1 MGEQAKTT
9 NSCVDQ
15 SHPRH
20 VVPIGVV
27 LAGLVLSVALFV
39 LLRSSEYRFA
49 QRQFE
54 QSSQDHCLALRYTL
68 ETDFSL
74 IKSLRAFYVASEQ
87 VTGKEFCAFAAS
99 AIGKH
104 PGILAV
110 QWAPGTDPS
119 QPAARFPIL
128 LSEPHDGK
136 AAAVGS
142 DLAADPV
149 CREAIGRACDLGEP
163 VLTDRLPLAAEPGNR
178 REVRLFVAI
187 YQKNV
192 AHDTVERRRKR
203 LRGFV
208 VGVFS
213 PRQVV
218 EDALGTL
225 MPAGIDVWLADS
237 TDPIAEHSLYF
248 HRSRMRPPDSDP
260 STLSIDAGANGFCWR
275 ETLDAAGRRWTV
287 TCVAVPQF
295 VAARTTWYP
304 WGAAAA
310 GLLMTALLAAYL
322 AGIANRDARTRQLA
336 TQLTETHRR
345 LEQESAERKQAES
358 TLLAS
363 QTKYRTLYELSSDA
377 IMLLTPDGGFLGGNA
392 ATVALYGCKDEKG
405 FTSCGPADL
414 SPEYQPDG
422 RLSAEKAQEMMA
434 IALQEGTHVF
444 PWKHKRLDGAEFFS
458 IVTLTRMELE
468 GKRFLQATVH
478 DISEQ
483 KRTQEAL
490 QAGERRLRLFAENV
504 SDVVW
509 TMDFSG
515 RFTYMSPSMQQML
528 GHQWEESG
536 RLTIADIT
544 TSSSLAVFL
553 KALKSV
559 TAEAYTTQRV
569 ETRALELELLRQ
581 DGSTVWSELTISG
594 MSDELGEVVGI
605 QGVARNISERK
616 QAEQRQ
622 TRLLKRLEGVNRL
635 QESLLSPGNLEG
647 KLKQITQTAVDLLD
661 LDFCRIWIVGSGDL
675 CDSGCIHA
683 GVAEGPHVC
692 RNRNRCLRLMASS
705 GRYSHINGDH
715 RRVPTGCYKIGRIA
729 SDEDDKFLTND
740 VTTDARVH
748 DHQWAKDLGLVS
760 FAGYKLRDENGNPI
774 GVLAKFAKHA
784 ISEGDDAFLLGMAEM
799 TSRVIME
806 HRAAEELRET
816 REQAVAANQAKSRFL
831 ASMSHEIRT
840 PMTAIL
846 GYADLLMDPKINAS
860 SQNNYAAVIRR
871 SGEQLLALINNVL
884 DLSKME
890 AGKLALDMR
899 RCNVVSL
906 LAEVAS
912 AMRPR
917 AIQRGISLS
926 LDYAGAMPET
936 VLTDGTR
943 LRQAIVNI
951 VGNAVK
957 FTEKGGVRIV
967 ASLVPHSRGDQPA
980 VQIDVTDTG
989 IGIREEALPTLFQPF
1004 LQEMTTATG
1013 QGGGTGL
1020 GLMVS
1025 RQIVHLLG
1033 GQLTVASVWG
1043 QGSTF
1048 TLVIPTGNL
1057 ENTSMIER
1065 PAEAARDAG
1074 HAPAY
1079 PLQAT
1084 RILLAEDGYD
1094 NREFVRDVLCRA
1106 GAEVKC
1112 VEDGQRAV
1120 AEAQAGTFDVILMDM
1135 NMPHMDGY
1143 EATRLLRSRGYT
1155 RPILALTANA
1165 MSDDGERCKE
1175 AGCNEHLAKPIDRSR
1190 LIRAVAAHVGEKTRT
1205 DGPAPPHQGGGG
1217 AAASDAVNPA
1227 AATGAPLPPHS
1238 GDSCAQGDVMLSAFR
1253 DNPEMA
1259 MILGEFIGRL
1269 NGQVA
1274 AMQQACADARYEDL
1288 HRLAHRLKGAGG
1300 SYGYLLLT
1308 EASKRLEEACKAR
1321 NTDAAK
1327 AAIDDVAA
1335 MCLAIQRGYAPHAL
1349 TERTAP

>member
-1 MGEQAKTT
+1 MSDQAKTT
-9 NSCVDQ
+9 NSCVDRSRRQ
-15 SHPRH
+15 HI
-20 VVPIGVV
+20 VPLEVV
-27 LAGLVLSVALFV
+27 LAGLVLSAALFI

-54 QSSQDHCLALRYTL
+54 QSSQDHVLAVRYTL

-74 IKSLRAFYVASEQ
+74 IKSLRSFYAASGE
-87 VTGKEFCAFAAS
+87 VTSKEFSAFAAS
-99 AIGKH
+99 LIEDH
-104 PGILAV
+104 HGILAV

-128 LSEPHDGK
+128 LSEPHNGE

-142 DLAADPV
+142 DLAANPV
-149 CREAIGRACDLGEP
+149 CREAIRRACDLGEP

-187 YQKNV
+187 YHKNV
-192 AHDTVERRRKR
+192 ALDTVERRRKH
-203 LRGFV
+203 LQGFV

-218 EDALGTL
+218 EEAIGTL
-225 MPAGIDVWLADS
+225 MPAGIDIWLVDS
-237 TDPIAEHSLYF
+237 TDPTAEHSLYF

-260 STLSIDAGANGFCWR
+260 STLSIDAGKKGLCWS

-310 GLLMTALLAAYL
+310 GLLLTGLLAAYL
-322 AGIANRDARTRQLA
+322 AGIARRDAQTKQLA
-336 TQLTETHRR
+336 AQLTETHGR
-345 LEQESAERKQAES
+345 LEKESSDRKQAEL
-358 TLLAS
+358 TLQTS
-363 QTKYRTLYELSSDA
+363 QTKYRILCDLSSDA
-377 IMLLTPDGGFLGGNA
+377 IMLTTPEGKFLSGNA
-392 ATVALYGCKDEKG
+392 AAVAIFGCKHENELLSFD
-405 FTSCGPADL
+405 PASF
-414 SPEYQPDG
+414 SPDYQPDG
-422 RLSAEKAQEMMA
+422 RLSSEKAQEMVA
-434 IALQEGTHVF
+434 IALQQGSHVF
-444 PWKHKRLDGAEFFS
+444 QWKHKRVDGTEFFAV
-458 IVTLTRMELE
+458 VTLTRMELE
-468 GKRFLQATVH
+468 GKPFLQGTVH

-483 KRTQEAL
+483 KRTQGAL
-490 QAGERRLRLFAENV
+490 RAGERRLRLFAENV

-528 GHQWEESG
+528 GRQWEEGG
-536 RLTIADIT
+536 RLTIADIM
-544 TSSSLAVFL
+544 TSSSLAAFL
-553 KALKSV
+553 KALKAI

-569 ETRALELELLRQ
+569 ETRTLELELLRQ
-581 DGSTVWSELTISG
+581 DGSTVWSELTVGG
-594 MSDELGEVVGI
+594 MSDELGEVVAI
-605 QGVARNISERK
+605 QGVARDISERK
-616 QAEQRQ
+616 RAEQRQ

-635 QESLLSPGNLEG
+635 QGDLLSPGNLAE
-647 KLKQITQTAVDLLD
+647 KLEEITRTAVDLLD
-661 LDFCRIWIVGSGDL
+661 LDFCRIWIMDSADL
-675 CDSGCIHA
+675 CNSGCIHA

-692 RNRNRCLRLMASS
+692 RNRDKCLHLMASS

-715 RRVPTGCYKIGRIA
+715 RRVPVGCYKIGRIA
-729 SDEDDKFLTND
+729 SGEDDKFLTND

-784 ISEGDDAFLLGMAEM
+784 ISEEDDAFLLGMAEM
-799 TSRVIME
+799 TSRVILE
-806 HRAAEELRET
+806 YRAAEGLRET

-831 ASMSHEIRT
+831 ASISHEIRT

-871 SGEQLLALINNVL
+871 SGEQLLALIDNVL
-884 DLSKME
+884 DLSRIE
-890 AGKLALDMR
+890 AGKLALDMQ
-899 RCNVVSL
+899 RCSILSL

-912 AMRPR
+912 VMRSR
-917 AIQRGISLS
+917 AVQRGISLS

-936 VLTDGTR
+936 ILTDGTR

-967 ASLVPHSRGDQPA
+967 ASFVPNSCEDQPA

-989 IGIREEALPTLFQPF
+989 IGIRAEALPKLFQPF
-1004 LQEMTTATG
+1004 SQEMTTATNKC
-1013 QGGGTGL
+1013 GGAGL
-1020 GLMVS
+1020 GLTIS
-1025 RQIVHLLG
+1025 RQIMHLLG

-1048 TLVIPTGNL
+1048 TLVIPTGSL
-1057 ENTSMIER
+1057 ENACMIER
-1065 PAEAARDAG
+1065 PAEAARDADRV
-1074 HAPAY
+1074 PAF
-1079 PLQAT
+1079 PLQAMH
-1084 RILLAEDGYD
+1084 ILLAEDGYD

-1106 GAEVKC
+1106 GAEVRC

-1165 MSDDGERCKE
+1165 MADDADRCKE
-1175 AGCNEHLAKPIDRSR
+1175 AGCDEHLAKPIDRSR
-1190 LIRAVAAHVGEKTRT
+1190 LIGAVIAHVVEKTPA

-1217 AAASDAVNPA
+1217 VAASDVVNPG
-1227 AATGAPLPPHS
+1227 ATTGVQLPPHS
-1238 GDSCAQGDVMLSAFR
+1238 EDSVREGDVMLSAFR
-1253 DNPEMA
+1253 DDPEMA

-1274 AMQQACADARYEDL
+1274 AMQQAYADDHYENL
-1288 HRLAHRLKGAGG
+1288 QRLAHRLKGAGG
-1300 SYGYLLLT
+1300 SYGYPLLT
-1308 EASKRLEEACKAR
+1308 EASKRLEDACKAR
-1321 NTDAAK
+1321 DSDAAK
-1327 AAIDDVAA
+1327 AAIDDIAA
-1335 MCLAIQRGYAPHAL
+1335 MCLAIRRGYTPYTL